1 MELVLVKAF
10 YHKHDAEMAK
20 GLLEDKDIM
29 CLLKG
34 DDVGGYRPHV
44 TLSMG
49 NYQILVREEDLETA
63 KEILGCLDAG

>member
-1 MELVLVKAF
+1 MELIPIKAF

-44 TLSMG
+44 TLGMG
-49 NYQILVREEDLETA
+49 NYQILVKEEDVEIA
-63 KEILGCLDAG
+63 KEILGRLDVS